1 MSQKCTKKRDACL
14 LIKAIVFGSCP
25 CLHCHV
31 CLDSLIIWAYQKSE
45 YWSKEEEQTVC
56 QGHDSDWV
64 LMPQPE
70 NIKKNC
76 FYQVILIITINVCH
90 FAQFKP
96 IQWESTNYYKTW
108 SNISS
113 IRGSVSSPHETLRRQ
128 LKIWLQW
135 SIFDELWGVSSGD
148 ETLCRNMLVI
158 TSHTKW
164 F

>member
-1 MSQKCTKKRDACL
+1 
-14 LIKAIVFGSCP
+14 
-25 CLHCHV
+25 
-31 CLDSLIIWAYQKSE
+31 
-45 YWSKEEEQTVC
+45 
-56 QGHDSDWV
+56 
-64 LMPQPE
+64 MPQPE

-76 FYQVILIITINVCH
+76 FYQVIIITTINICH

-148 ETLCRNMLVI
+148 ETLWYACYYFSYKIILDGEIKDAKMSSSSSDFQTLI
-158 TSHTKW
+158 KH
-164 F
+164 

>member
-1 MSQKCTKKRDACL
+1 MFAHKSNCFWKLSLSSLSCL
-14 LIKAIVFGSCP
+14 LRLPNYMSLPTVWILIQRGRT
-25 CLHCHV
+25 
-31 CLDSLIIWAYQKSE
+31 DSLSGSWLWLSPDASAWK
-45 YWSKEEEQTVC
+45 
-56 QGHDSDWV
+56 H
-64 LMPQPE
+64 
-70 NIKKNC
+70 KKNC

>member
-1 MSQKCTKKRDACL
+1 
-14 LIKAIVFGSCP
+14 
-25 CLHCHV
+25 
-31 CLDSLIIWAYQKSE
+31 
-45 YWSKEEEQTVC
+45 
-56 QGHDSDWV
+56 
-64 LMPQPE
+64 MPQPE

-76 FYQVILIITINVCH
+76 FYQVILITTINACH

-96 IQWESTNYYKTW
+96 IQWERTNYYKTW

-128 LKIWLQW
+128 LKIWLQR